1 MTWDLKWKQM
11 AMLKITERD
20 VNDIL
25 QNIFVI

>member
-1 MTWDLKWKQM
+1 MTRDLKWKQM